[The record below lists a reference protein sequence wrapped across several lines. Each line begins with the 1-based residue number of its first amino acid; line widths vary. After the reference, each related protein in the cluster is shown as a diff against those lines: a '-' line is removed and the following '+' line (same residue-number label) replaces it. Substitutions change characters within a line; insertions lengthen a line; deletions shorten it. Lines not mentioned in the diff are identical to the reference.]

1 MAIESAKFKNADI
14 SLFKNSH
21 DKKKTSN
28 LWSGGGEIE
37 IHLPTQ
43 AKEDV
48 TFQQI

>member
-1 MAIESAKFKNADI
+1 MAKEGAKFKNADI

-28 LWSGGGEIE
+28 LWSGEPE

-48 TFQQI
+48 MFQQI